1 MFLLSIQFNSIL
13 SWGAAAAPQNK
24 THTRYDGRHTRR
36 GAETFSCRYSS
47 DDCWNPNKEGRQ
59 MAPFISTHRIPS
71 AAAMVGTTTT
81 YPGQCGKKSRFNEI
95 SNKSPPL
102 QLHNSLHPILLETD
116 RPTDPCR
123 LNLRVLS
130 FLLRTP
136 LAGCSKVQY
145 R

>member
-1 MFLLSIQFNSIL
+1 MFLLSIQFN
-13 SWGAAAAPQNK
+13 PQLGGCCSTKQN
-24 THTRYDGRHTRR
+24 THTIRVRHTRR

-102 QLHNSLHPILLETD
+102 QLHNSLHPILLDTD

-130 FLLRTP
+130 FLPSLHP
-136 LAGCSKVQY
+136 PCWLQ
-145 R
+145 